1 MFFTP
6 TAANLANATAW
17 LDAWLDENG
26 CAPKARFALQA
37 VLEEVFMNIV
47 NHSGATRLELTL
59 TREGDDVTL
68 LFADDGAPFNPH
80 TQEEPD
86 VTLPA
91 EDRSIGGLGILMIRR
106 MTDHQQY
113 ARKQGCNRLTLRRRL
128 V

>member
-6 TAANLANATAW
+6 TASNLASATAW

-59 TREGDDVTL
+59 TREGDDVAL
-68 LFADDGAPFNPH
+68 RFADDGAPFNPLA
-80 TQEEPD
+80 QAEPD
-86 VTLPA
+86 VTLTA

-106 MTDHQQY
+106 MTDRQHY
-113 ARKQGCNRLTLRRRL
+113 ARAQNQNLLTLHRRLT
-128 V
+128 